1 VDVGVKRPAEVV
13 LIDLAFVEQPAVV
26 LVVAY
31 VEPLLSGGAVGQS
44 TQLQARADAG
54 MNPVRAQLSV
64 SGTRSDACVNARDA
78 MLGEKRFDVV
88 KLGLVQGAL
97 RQQHDVDILDFFVC
111 PRSTRSRRSRSNGSD
126 GLNSN
131 RPDGSAVVVSWE
143 SCTTRKSDSRT
154 WSGQGNRRK
163 LM

>member
-1 VDVGVKRPAEVV
+1 
-13 LIDLAFVEQPAVV
+13 
-26 LVVAY
+26 
-31 VEPLLSGGAVGQS
+31 
-44 TQLQARADAG
+44 
-54 MNPVRAQLSV
+54 
-64 SGTRSDACVNARDA
+64 

-88 KLGLVQGAL
+88 KLCLVQGAL

-111 PRSTRSRRSRSNGSD
+111 PRSTRSRRSGSNGSD